1 MTPDTPINEYI
12 RSLLASARFGSQAA
26 FHTVLPAVGA
36 RWSEPEKSWPKVIVR
51 LLKDLGIQGLYRHQA
66 AAVDAVRKGK
76 NVVVATPTASGK
88 TLIYT
93 LPVLEKIHENP
104 ESRALYLFPLKALA
118 QDQLQT
124 FNAMAGRCPSI
135 GATGAIYD
143 GDTTAWRRSRI
154 RHRPPNVL
162 MSNPEMLHLSIL
174 AHHEKWAGFL
184 SGLQTVVVDEVHTY
198 RGVTGSH
205 MAQIFRRFH
214 RICALYG
221 ASPAYVFCSAT
232 VANPEEL
239 TRQLTGLDVVSVEES
254 GAARG
259 RRHVVFIDGLEGPAR
274 TAVLMLRAA
283 LARGLRTIV
292 YTQSRKM
299 AELISIWAQ
308 RDSGVLAERISPY
321 RSGYLA
327 EERRQ
332 IEQKL
337 SSGQLLAVISTSAL
351 ELGIDIGDLDLCLLV
366 GYPGTVVSTW
376 QRGGRVGRSGQDS
389 ALALIAG
396 EDALDQYFLKNPWDL
411 IRRSPE
417 AAVINPENPIIL
429 RQHLVCAAAERPLR
443 QDEPLM
449 ADPAVIRAAEYL
461 EDRAQLLRSA
471 DGQTLYSARK
481 NPHRDVDLRGTGAR
495 FEIISM
501 HTGERIGEIDGFRA
515 FRETHPGAVYLHK
528 TDAFRVDHLDIEN
541 RLARVSRIDAD
552 YYTRV
557 TAVKQTEI
565 LEVLDARN
573 AWGTRVYL
581 GRLKVTDQVTGF
593 ERWKIRP
600 RKKIEVVPLELPPLI
615 FETEGIWF
623 PVPPRVQARAE
634 AGCLHFMGGIHA
646 VEHAAIGMF
655 PLLVMADRN
664 DLGGIST
671 PWHSQVQSAAVFIYD
686 GIPGGAGLSR
696 QACHQAEALLDLTLK
711 SIQTCSCDAGCPS
724 CVHSPKCGSGN
735 RPIDKKAAI
744 FILKEIREYRPGGN
758 ASAPAILTRP
768 PVVEAP
774 YEPLPLPGHYG
785 VLDIET
791 RRSAQEVGG
800 WHRADLMGV
809 SCAVLYDSVLDDFI
823 TFYEDRIPDLIQ
835 HLSTLE
841 LVVGF
846 NIIRF
851 DYAVL
856 RGIEPADFSSLPT
869 LDMLAEVKNRLGY
882 RLSLDQL
889 ARTTLGAEKSADGLA
904 ALRWWKQGKVDK
916 IVEYC
921 RMDVKITR
929 DLFLFGKKNGYLLFT
944 NKAGNAVR
952 IPVRW

>member
-12 RSLLASARFGSQAA
+12 RSLLASARFGPQVA

-36 RWSEPEKSWPKVIVR
+36 RWAAPEKKWPQVIVR
-51 LLKDLGIQGLYRHQA
+51 LLEALGIQGLYQHQA
-66 AAVDAVRKGK
+66 AAVDAVRNGK

-88 TLIYT
+88 TLIYN

-104 ESRALYLFPLKALA
+104 NSRALYLFPLKALA

-124 FNAMAGRCPSI
+124 FNAMAGQCPSI
-135 GATGAIYD
+135 AATAAIYD

-154 RHRPPNVL
+154 RHAPPNVL

-174 AHHEKWAGFL
+174 AHHEKWAAFL
-184 SGLQTVVVDEVHTY
+184 SGVQTVVVDEVHTY

-221 ASPAYVFCSAT
+221 ASPCYVFCSAT
-232 VANPEEL
+232 VANPGEL
-239 TRQLTGLDVVSVEES
+239 TRQLTGLDVVAVEEN

-259 RRHVVFIDGLEGPAR
+259 KRHVVFIDGLEGPAR
-274 TAVLMLRAA
+274 TAVLLLKAA

-308 RDSGVLAERISPY
+308 RDSGALADRISPY

-327 EERRQ
+327 EERRR

-337 SSGQLLAVISTSAL
+337 SSGHLLAVISTSAL

-396 EDALDQYFLKNPWDL
+396 EDALDQYFLRNPWDL

-417 AAVINPENPIIL
+417 AAVINPGNPIIL

-443 QDEPLM
+443 QGEPMM
-449 ADPAVIRAAEYL
+449 ADTGVIREVRHL
-461 EDRAQLLRSA
+461 EDCAQLLRSA
-471 DGQTLYSARK
+471 DGQFLYSTRK
-481 NPHRDVDLRGTGAR
+481 NPQRDVDLRGTGAR
-495 FEIISM
+495 FEIISQS
-501 HTGERIGEIDGFRA
+501 GERIGEIDGFRA
-515 FRETHPGAVYLHK
+515 FRETHPGAIYLHK

-541 RLARVSRIDAD
+541 QCARVSRIEAD

-565 LEVLDARN
+565 LEILDARN
-573 AWGTRVYL
+573 AWGTQVYL
-581 GRLKVTDQVTGF
+581 GRLRVTDQVTGF

-600 RKKIEVVPLELPPLI
+600 QKKLEVVPLDLPPLI
-615 FETEGIWF
+615 FETEGLWF
-623 PVPPRVQARAE
+623 RIPHQVQARAE
-634 AGCLHFMGGIHA
+634 AACLHFMGGIHA
-646 VEHAAIGMF
+646 VEHAAIGIF

-671 PWHSQVQSAAVFIYD
+671 PWHSQVQSAAIFIYD

-696 QACHQAEALLDLTLK
+696 QACRKAEALLGLTLK

-744 FILKEIREYRPGGN
+744 FILKALKEFSHPDG

-768 PVVEAP
+768 PVVEKP
-774 YEPLPLPGHYG
+774 YEPLPLPGRYG

-809 SCAVLYDSVLDDFI
+809 SCAVLYDSVLDEYI
-823 TFYEDRIPDLIQ
+823 TFFEDRISDLIR
-835 HLSTLE
+835 HLKTLE

-856 RGIEPADFSSLPT
+856 RGYEPADFASLPT
-869 LDMLAEVKNRLGY
+869 LDMLAEVKKRLGY

-904 ALRWWKQGKVDK
+904 ALRWWKQGEVDR

-929 DLFLFGKKNGYLLFT
+929 DLFLFGKKNGYLLFA
-944 NKAGNAVR
+944 NKAGNVVR
-952 IPVRW
+952 IPARW